1 MEKVGCRV
9 TQGQL
14 LTTPGQKQGEQT
26 QGPAP
31 TAAPRCRLYE
41 CRQRQGADTLHL
53 GWDEERAHA
62 HALFTHGAARQSL
75 SKGSLGH
82 SLTQFKQ
89 PPT

>member
-1 MEKVGCRV
+1 MGCWV
-9 TQGQL
+9 MQAQL

-26 QGPAP
+26 RGPAP

-62 HALFTHGAARQSL
+62 HALFTHRAARQSL

-89 PPT
+89 PPA